1 MISAHI
7 LGRATATQTGV
18 LSFESFG
25 EREVFVAEKKQG
37 KQLSKQRHGGSCRGE
52 SSNLVQDML
61 PALMLEDFDCN
72 AIHMQGSGKMTVQ
85 VKTPKEKQAVE
96 VEEGATIKQV
106 GGMDDFFI
114 SIDQESFISL
124 ETDAD
129 LLSF

>member
-1 MISAHI
+1 
-7 LGRATATQTGV
+7 
-18 LSFESFG
+18 
-25 EREVFVAEKKQG
+25 
-37 KQLSKQRHGGSCRGE
+37 
-52 SSNLVQDML
+52 
-61 PALMLEDFDCN
+61 MLEDFDCN

-129 LLSF
+129 LLSFWIVILSHVDIVCMRHYSHDSNVCAFLFFHSFCVP